1 MAHHEDTK
9 ITNSLLELCFVWL
22 RAFVINRR
30 RRPDGM
36 PEKQERPNS
45 LLDPNGD
52 AECANTE
59 ADMRIV
65 RSGLAAAGLAATAL
79 AWDPGVTA
87 QQKQAAEKSNMELVG
102 YSDLQGRSAYQPLV
116 HKQGDRFIAY
126 VGHHGGSTIN
136 AVTGKTESNGTSI
149 VDVTNPKQP
158 KYLAHIPGEPGQAEQ
173 GGAQM
178 VRVCDGATL
187 PRADRNKVYLLR
199 SMGNTSHEIW
209 DVTDP
214 SKPARLTVVV
224 SGLRDTHKSWWECD
238 TGIAYLVTGVTD
250 WRTRRM
256 TSIYDLSDPAKPV
269 FIRYFGLPGQQ
280 PGSTGPVPTDL
291 HGPISTGSKG
301 NRVYFGY
308 GTGGNG
314 ILQIVDRNKLL
325 NGPKD
330 PTDANLLYPQVVR
343 LDLPA
348 DAGAHTTFPMLGMTL
363 PEFANQKLRPGTA
376 AAAGIEHD
384 HDDAKPERTQAGRDF
399 IAVVG
404 ETLANECFENRQMV
418 RMVDVTVES
427 KPFGVS
433 SWTVPEASGKF
444 CAKGGRFG
452 THSSHENMTPI
463 YYNRVL
469 FVAHFNAGVRA
480 LDVRDPFNVKE
491 IGFYIP
497 GVTDKTDKRCVG
509 RGGDERCKVAIQTN
523 NVDVDDR
530 GYIYIA
536 DRANTGMH
544 ILELTGAARKV
555 ANFQ

>member
-1 MAHHEDTK
+1 MQNAPNTEDDMRY
-9 ITNSLLELCFVWL
+9 L
-22 RAFVINRR
+22 RAGLSAVGLAAVVI
-30 RRPDGM
+30 
-36 PEKQERPNS
+36 
-45 LLDPNGD
+45 LLDPG
-52 AECANTE
+52 A
-59 ADMRIV
+59 
-65 RSGLAAAGLAATAL
+65 S
-79 AWDPGVTA
+79 A
-87 QQKQAAEKSNMELVG
+87 QRPQPAEKSNMELVG

-136 AVTGKTESNGTSI
+136 TVTGKTESNGTSI

-187 PRADRNKVYLLR
+187 PRADRSKVYLLR

-291 HGPISTGSKG
+291 HGPISTGPKG

-314 ILQIVDRNKLL
+314 ILQIVDRSKLL

-348 DAGAHTTFPMLGMTL
+348 DAGAHTAFPMLGMTL
-363 PEFANQKLRPGTA
+363 PEFSNQKLRPGTA

-427 KPFGVS
+427 RPFGVS
-433 SWTVPEASGKF
+433 SWTVPESSGKF

-469 FVAHFNAGVRA
+469 FIAHFNAGVRA

-497 GVTDKTDKRCVG
+497 AVTDKTDKRCVG

-530 GYIYIA
+530 GYVYIA